1 MRFILFYLLLANK
14 LFALATEPANQPTN
28 LTFNNKKAY
37 NFNLTFSTTLAD
49 GYLVLKSK
57 QPISFN
63 PIDATIYQVGQGLGN
78 AKVVANGSSNSFLIR
93 EVVENTEYHFAVF
106 AFNGS
111 GSSINFK
118 QDNPLTGSVISAVAN
133 FGNYYTGLDASSS
146 NFLSQLTQKVRNRA
160 ILNYN
165 DYDDFLVGTIF
176 ERDTIN
182 GQKVINCEYSGE
194 TKIYQ
199 GLFGFQDLGYSRE
212 HLMPRSWMPTGGAT
226 TTPEGSD
233 YHNLALTNLNNAN
246 SLRSNYPYGE
256 VVNTTTSFLQC
267 KLGDNSQSDIV
278 FEPRESMKGDAARGM
293 FYQMIC
299 YNGTGG
305 NWGYFNLASDG
316 PTQDFEVL
324 LNWHFNDL
332 PDAREKAKHEYIA
345 SIQNNRN
352 PFIDFPELAN
362 CIDFSQ
368 ITKQGQCVNVP
379 VIEKQL
385 DENLLNIFPNPAIDN
400 LFFELNSNVEVMNKL
415 KIFDITGK
423 EIIFTNID
431 SKIFSLTTHNL
442 SKGFY
447 YANVYFNTGNFITK
461 KFVVQ

>member
-1 MRFILFYLLLANK
+1 MRLIFFFLLLANK
-14 LFALATEPANQPTN
+14 LSALATEPASQPTN
-28 LTFNNKKAY
+28 LIFNNIRAY
-37 NFNLTFSTTLAD
+37 NFNLTFSTSQAD
-49 GYLVLKSK
+49 GYIVLKSK
-57 QPISFN
+57 QPISFV
-63 PIDATIYQVGQGLGN
+63 PVDASTYQIGQGVGN
-78 AKVVANGSSNSFLIR
+78 AKVVANGSSNSYLIR

-111 GSSINFK
+111 SSNINYK
-118 QDNPLTGSVISAVAN
+118 QDNPLIGSVISAAAN

-146 NFLSQLTQKVRNRA
+146 NFLTQLTQKVRNRA

-165 DYDDFLVGTIF
+165 SYDEFLVSTIF

-345 SIQNNRN
+345 SIQNNFKFLFVTYR
-352 PFIDFPELAN
+352 DFTLLCAN
-362 CIDFSQ
+362 
-368 ITKQGQCVNVP
+368 K
-379 VIEKQL
+379 
-385 DENLLNIFPNPAIDN
+385 
-400 LFFELNSNVEVMNKL
+400 
-415 KIFDITGK
+415 
-423 EIIFTNID
+423 
-431 SKIFSLTTHNL
+431 
-442 SKGFY
+442 
-447 YANVYFNTGNFITK
+447 
-461 KFVVQ
+461 